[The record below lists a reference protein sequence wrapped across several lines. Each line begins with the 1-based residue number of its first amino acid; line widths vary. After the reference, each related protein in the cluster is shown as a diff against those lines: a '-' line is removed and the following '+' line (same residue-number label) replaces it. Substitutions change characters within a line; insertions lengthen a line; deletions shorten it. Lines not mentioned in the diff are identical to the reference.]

1 MKIKFTKKCSVL
13 RRNRTH
19 AFLTKKGIFTKN
31 VPHGIEPAPSLPT
44 TEPNQLRYVT
54 LVAARPALSLASVRT
69 SRVDLRKMRCSR
81 WDSNSGRLHQRQL
94 PSQLRYV
101 TLVTAEKWLKLESVR
116 TSGRFFYRGKHILIL
131 TISMQTWRFLLKRVW
146 SAGAPRFF
154 APARTPQKPQI
165 FGRIFFFAVLLYNA
179 KEQAKQLPNCPPH

>member
-1 MKIKFTKKCSVL
+1 MTKK
-13 RRNRTH
+13 
-19 AFLTKKGIFTKN
+19 KGVFAKN
-31 VPHGIEPAPSLPT
+31 VPHGIEPAPSFLR
-44 TEPNQLRYVT
+44 TESSQLRYVT
-54 LVAARPALSLASVRT
+54 LVATQPALRLGSVRT

-94 PSQLRYV
+94 PNQLRYV

-116 TSGRFFYRGKHILIL
+116 TSGRFFYRGKHVLIL

-146 SAGAPRFF
+146 SAGAPRIF

-165 FGRIFFFAVLLYNA
+165 FGKGIFAVLLYNA
-179 KEQAKQLPNCPPH
+179 QSKQLLLPNCPPIRSYLSYLI